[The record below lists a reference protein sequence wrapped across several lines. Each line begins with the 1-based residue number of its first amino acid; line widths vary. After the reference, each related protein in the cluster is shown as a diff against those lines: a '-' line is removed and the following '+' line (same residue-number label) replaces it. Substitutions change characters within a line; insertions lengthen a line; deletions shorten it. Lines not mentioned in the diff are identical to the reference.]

1 MNPTPHTTL
10 SGPPLVGPVAPHL
23 LSRLWHWAEQEP
35 DRPLLAVRDGGEVVT
50 VSAAAFRDRVR
61 AIAAGLVARGVEPGD
76 RIALLSRTSLA
87 WVEADHGVL
96 AAAAATVPIYDSSS
110 SSQVERILIDSGAVM
125 VVVET
130 PEQRDLV
137 AAAMSD
143 QHDAPPV
150 LVIAE
155 GGLDELA
162 TAGGGTAGGGGN
174 GGGGDDADH
183 LDVVEQR
190 LAELGP
196 EDLATLIYSS
206 GTTGET
212 KGCELTHS
220 NLCHNVRQ
228 TVEQAPEL
236 FGPGARTL
244 VFLPLAHALG
254 RIQVHTSIDQG
265 VLTAFATGIPELPE
279 ELLLFR
285 PTFIVAVP
293 RIFEKVYDG
302 ARNRAIDAGRV
313 KIFDRAMDVAVRWSD
328 ASQNS
333 RPPLGLRLQHLL
345 FDRLVYRKLRAAF
358 GDELGMAIC
367 GGAALSGHLAR
378 CFDGMGIAIA
388 QGYGLT
394 EAAPIVS
401 GGPDPAPDHDSVG
414 RAYPATTVAFA
425 EDGEVL
431 ISGPQVFHGYW
442 NAPETT
448 ARTLVDGWLQT
459 GDLGTATERGD
470 LVITGRKK
478 ELIVTAGG
486 KNVVPGALEDRVRA
500 HPLVDQCV
508 VVGDGRPFVAALVFL
523 DHDEVE
529 RRLAR
534 QETSDGPQTGA
545 AAGAATAAAAGGTH
559 QVSGAD
565 ALGNDGFEAELR
577 AEIGAAVATANA
589 AVSRGEAIRAY
600 RIVDDVL
607 SIDNG
612 DLTPTQKLRRHNIGA
627 RFAAEIDA
635 LYG

>member
-1 MNPTPHTTL
+1 MNPTSPTTL

-23 LSRLWHWAEQEP
+23 LSSLWRWAEEEP
-35 DRPLLAVRDGGEVVT
+35 DRPLLAVRDGSEVVT
-50 VSAAAFRDRVR
+50 VGAAAFRDRVR

-76 RIALLSRTSLA
+76 RVALLSRTSLA
-87 WVEADHGVL
+87 WVEADHGIL
-96 AAAAATVPIYDSSS
+96 AAAAVTVPIYDSSS
-110 SSQVERILIDSGAVM
+110 ASQIERIVTDSGAVL
-125 VVVET
+125 VIVET
-130 PEQRDLV
+130 PEQHDLV
-137 AAAMSD
+137 AAAMGER
-143 QHDAPPV
+143 QPAPPV

-162 TAGGGTAGGGGN
+162 TAAAGGV
-174 GGGGDDADH
+174 DH

-190 LAELGP
+190 LAGLGP
-196 EDLATLIYSS
+196 QALATLIYSS
-206 GTTGET
+206 GTTGEA
-212 KGCELTHS
+212 KGCELTHG

-244 VFLPLAHALG
+244 AFLPLAHALG

-313 KIFDRAMDVAVRWSD
+313 KVFDRAMAVAERRAD
-328 ASQNS
+328 ARGSG
-333 RPPLGLRLQHLL
+333 RPPLGLRLQHAL
-345 FDRLVYRKLRAAF
+345 FDRLVYRRLRAAF
-358 GDELGMAIC
+358 GGELRMAIC
-367 GGAALSGHLAR
+367 GGAALSGQLAR
-378 CFDGMGIAIA
+378 RFDGMGIVVA

-401 GGPDPAPDHDSVG
+401 GGPDPVPDHDSVG

-431 ISGPQVFHGYW
+431 VRGPQVFRGYW
-442 NAPETT
+442 RAPEAT
-448 ARTLVDGWLQT
+448 AQTLVDGWLRT
-459 GDLGTATERGD
+459 GDLGAPTERGD

-508 VVGDGRPFVAALVFL
+508 VVGEGRPFVGALVFL
-523 DHDEVE
+523 DREEVQ

-534 QETSDGPQTGA
+534 RGTSAPAGTA
-545 AAGAATAAAAGGTH
+545 EVTARAAGRTH
-559 QVSGAD
+559 QVQGAD
-565 ALGNDGFEAELR
+565 RAGGGEFEAELH
-577 AEIGAAVATANA
+577 AEIDAAVAAANA

-600 RIVDDVL
+600 RIVDDLL
-607 SIDNG
+607 SVSSG
-612 DLTPTQKLRRHNIGA
+612 DLTPTQKLRRHNIGR
-627 RFAAEIDA
+627 RFAVEIDA

>member
-1 MNPTPHTTL
+1 MNPTSPTTL

-23 LSRLWHWAEQEP
+23 LSSLWRWAEEEP
-35 DRPLLAVRDGGEVVT
+35 DRPLLAVRDGSEVVT
-50 VSAAAFRDRVR
+50 VGAAAFRDRVR

-76 RIALLSRTSLA
+76 RVALLSRTSLA
-87 WVEADHGVL
+87 WVEADHGIL
-96 AAAAATVPIYDSSS
+96 AAAAVTVPIYDSSS
-110 SSQVERILIDSGAVM
+110 ASQIERIVTDSGAVL
-125 VVVET
+125 VIVET
-130 PEQRDLV
+130 PEQHDLV
-137 AAAMSD
+137 AAAMGER
-143 QHDAPPV
+143 QAAPPV

-162 TAGGGTAGGGGN
+162 TAAAGG
-174 GGGGDDADH
+174 ADH

-190 LAELGP
+190 LAGLGP
-196 EDLATLIYSS
+196 QALATLIYSS
-206 GTTGET
+206 GTTGEA
-212 KGCELTHS
+212 KGCELTHG

-244 VFLPLAHALG
+244 AFLPLAHALG

-313 KIFDRAMDVAVRWSD
+313 KVFDRAMAVAERRAD
-328 ASQNS
+328 ARGSG
-333 RPPLGLRLQHLL
+333 RPPLGLRLQHAL
-345 FDRLVYRKLRAAF
+345 FDRLVYRRLRAAF
-358 GDELGMAIC
+358 GGELRMAIC
-367 GGAALSGHLAR
+367 GGAALSGQLAR
-378 CFDGMGIAIA
+378 RCDGMGLAIA

-401 GGPDPAPDHDSVG
+401 GGPDPVPDHDSVG

-431 ISGPQVFHGYW
+431 VRGPQVFRGYW
-442 NAPETT
+442 RAPEAT
-448 ARTLVDGWLQT
+448 AQTLVDGWLRT
-459 GDLGTATERGD
+459 GDLGAPTERGD

-508 VVGDGRPFVAALVFL
+508 VVGEGRPFVGALVFL
-523 DHDEVE
+523 DREEVQ

-534 QETSDGPQTGA
+534 RGA
-545 AAGAATAAAAGGTH
+545 SAPAGTAEVTARAAGRTH
-559 QVSGAD
+559 QVQGAD
-565 ALGNDGFEAELR
+565 RAGGGGFEAELH
-577 AEIGAAVATANA
+577 AEIDAAVAAANA

-600 RIVDDVL
+600 RIVDDLL
-607 SIDNG
+607 SVSSG
-612 DLTPTQKLRRHNIGA
+612 DLTPTQKLRRHNIGR
-627 RFAAEIDA
+627 RFAVEIDA

>member
-1 MNPTPHTTL
+1 MNPTPEMTL

-23 LSRLWHWAEQEP
+23 LSALWRWAEQEP
-35 DRPLLAVRDGGEVVT
+35 DRPLLALRDGSEVVT

-76 RIALLSRTSLA
+76 RVALLSRTSPR
-87 WVEADHGVL
+87 WVEADHAIL
-96 AAAAATVPIYDSSS
+96 AAAAVTVPIYDSSS
-110 SSQVERILIDSGAVM
+110 ASQIERIVTDSGAVL

-130 PEQRDLV
+130 AEQRELV
-137 AAAMSD
+137 ATALVD
-143 QHDAPPV
+143 HPAPTPV

-162 TAGGGTAGGGGN
+162 TAGTDDTGHAGDGG
-174 GGGGDDADH
+174 H

-212 KGCELTHS
+212 KGCELTHG

-265 VLTAFATGIPELPE
+265 VLTAFATSIPELPE

-285 PTFIVAVP
+285 PTFVVAVP

-313 KIFDRAMDVAVRWSD
+313 KIFDRAMHVAVRWSD
-328 ASQNS
+328 ARGSG
-333 RPPLGLRLQHLL
+333 RPPLGLRIQHLL

-358 GDELGMAIC
+358 GGELSMAIC

-401 GGPDPAPDHDSVG
+401 GGPDPVPDHDSVG

-431 ISGPQVFHGYW
+431 VRGPQVFRGYW
-442 NAPETT
+442 HAPEAT
-448 ARTLVDGWLQT
+448 AQTLVDGWLRT
-459 GDLGTATERGD
+459 GDLGAATERGD

-500 HPLVDQCV
+500 HPLVDHCV
-508 VVGDGRPFVAALVFL
+508 VVGEGRPFVAALVYL
-523 DHDEVE
+523 DRDEVA

-534 QETSDGPQTGA
+534 LGTADGPQA
-545 AAGAATAAAAGGTH
+545 AEAAAALATGVTH
-559 QVSGAD
+559 QVTGVTAAD
-565 ALGNDGFEAELR
+565 AEGFEAELR